1 MQSPK
6 ICLTLTGKT
15 IKDNLELVRRYRPY
29 VDLLELRADFLDEDE
44 SLHVRKFPELAKMPC
59 ILTIRRRVDGG
70 KYVAGESSRTMLF
83 ARAMAFADD
92 QNPERNFQYVDFEED
107 FHVPSLQ
114 DAALAFGTKI
124 IRSFHSMNEP
134 VHDIIKRCDEMR
146 KTGYEIP
153 KIAFMPK
160 TLADVKNLFYETR
173 DFTKYEHILCAM
185 GPMGIVSRILAYKTH
200 SFLTYTSAD
209 TVDNELRTI
218 GHIDPI
224 MMNQVYHFKDLNDKT
239 SIYGITGWP
248 LVKTDSPFLHN
259 QGYVNHFM
267 NAVYI
272 PIPSSDIHQTIEFAN
287 EIGVKGMSVT
297 VPHKESVL
305 NELFEV
311 DEKVREISA
320 SNTIIRKNDK
330 WCGYNTDCSGFSK
343 ALLEFTGFK
352 NLKHKR
358 VAIIGAGGASRAIA
372 YAVKMLGGKACVFN
386 RTPLRAK
393 SVADM
398 FGFEYSQLS
407 ADVIPLIEKYSDVII
422 QTTSAG
428 MNSSDPS
435 NSQNDP
441 LYFYRWTGN
450 EILFDI
456 VYTPK
461 VTPIMERAKEAG
473 CKVCNGELMLKY
485 QAYEQFKIFTG
496 VDYEETKS
504 E

>member
-1 MQSPK
+1 MQKPK

-15 IKDNLELVRRYRPY
+15 IKENLDLVRRYRPY

-44 SLHVRKFPELAKMPC
+44 SLHVRKFPELARMPC

-70 KYVAGESSRTMLF
+70 KYGAGESSRTMLF

-160 TLADVKNLFYETR
+160 SLDDVKNLFYETR

-185 GPMGIVSRILAYKTH
+185 GPMGLASRILAYRTH
-200 SFLTYTSAD
+200 SFLTYTSVPSND
-209 TVDNELRTI
+209 FELRSI

-224 MMNQVYHFKDLNDKT
+224 MMNQVYHFKDLNEKT
-239 SIYGITGWP
+239 SIFGITGWP
-248 LVKTDSPFLHN
+248 LLKTDSPFLHN

-267 NAVYI
+267 NSVYI
-272 PIPSSDIHQTIEFAN
+272 PIPSEDIHQAIEFAN
-287 EIGVKGMSVT
+287 EIGARGLSVT
-297 VPHKESVL
+297 VPHKETVL
-305 NELFEV
+305 RELYET
-311 DEKVREISA
+311 DDKVKEISA
-320 SNTIIRKNDK
+320 SNTIVKKNDK
-330 WCGYNTDCSGFSK
+330 WCGYNTDCTGFSK
-343 ALLEFTGFK
+343 ALLEFTGLK
-352 NLKHKR
+352 NLRHKR
-358 VAIIGAGGASRAIA
+358 VSIIGAGGASRAIA

-386 RTPLRAK
+386 RTPMRAK

-398 FGFEYSQLS
+398 FGFEYAMLS
-407 ADVIPLIEKYSDVII
+407 VDAIPLIEKYSDIVI
-422 QTTSAG
+422 QTTSVG
-428 MNSSDPS
+428 MNSTEPS
-435 NSQNDP
+435 NPQNNP

-450 EILFDI
+450 EILFDVI
-456 VYTPK
+456 YTPK
-461 VTPIMERAKEAG
+461 VTPIMERAMAAG
-473 CKVCNGELMLKY
+473 CKVCNGEAMLKY
-485 QAYEQFKIFTG
+485 QGYEQFKIFTG

>member
-1 MQSPK
+1 MQKPK

-15 IKDNLELVRRYRPY
+15 IKENLDLVRRYRPY

-44 SLHVRKFPELAKMPC
+44 SLHVRKFPELARMSC

-160 TLADVKNLFYETR
+160 SLDDVKNLFYETR

-185 GPMGIVSRILAYKTH
+185 GPMGIASRILAYRTH
-200 SFLTYTSAD
+200 SFLTYTSVPSND
-209 TVDNELRTI
+209 FELRSI

-224 MMNQVYHFKDLNDKT
+224 MMNQVYHFKDLNEKT
-239 SIYGITGWP
+239 SIFGITGWP
-248 LVKTDSPFLHN
+248 LLKTDSPFLHN

-267 NAVYI
+267 NSVYI
-272 PIPSSDIHQTIEFAN
+272 PIPSEDIHQAIEFAN
-287 EIGVKGMSVT
+287 EIGARGLSVT
-297 VPHKESVL
+297 VPHKETVL
-305 NELFEV
+305 RELYET
-311 DEKVREISA
+311 DDKVKEISA
-320 SNTIIRKNDK
+320 SNTIVKKNDK
-330 WCGYNTDCSGFSK
+330 WCGYNTDCTGFSK
-343 ALLEFTGFK
+343 ALLEFTGLK
-352 NLKHKR
+352 NLRHKR
-358 VAIIGAGGASRAIA
+358 VSIIGAGGASRAIA

-386 RTPLRAK
+386 RTPMRAK

-398 FGFEYSQLS
+398 FGFEYAMLS
-407 ADVIPLIEKYSDVII
+407 VDAIPLIEKYSDIVI
-422 QTTSAG
+422 QTTSVG
-428 MNSSDPS
+428 MNSTEPS
-435 NSQNDP
+435 NSQNNP

-456 VYTPK
+456 IYTPK
-461 VTPIMERAKEAG
+461 VTPIMERAMAAG
-473 CKVCNGELMLKY
+473 CKVCNGETMLKY
-485 QAYEQFKIFTG
+485 QGYEQFKIFTG